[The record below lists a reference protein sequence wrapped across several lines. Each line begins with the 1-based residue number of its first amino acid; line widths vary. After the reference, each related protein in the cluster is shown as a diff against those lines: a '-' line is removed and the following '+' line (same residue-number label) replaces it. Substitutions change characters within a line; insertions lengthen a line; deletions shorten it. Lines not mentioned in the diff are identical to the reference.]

1 MIVLSRTSGLLK
13 FSALVSPLA
22 ANQDVSLE
30 PLAAIFLSETSRPI
44 EIDPRR
50 LEKLYNFTPGE
61 ARVASL
67 LVQGLNLDNAATYLG
82 VSLNTVRSHL
92 RTIFDKTGSGR
103 QPELVRIILSGVPII
118 LGSEKSQNGDHL
130 RNSRL

>member
-1 MIVLSRTSGLLK
+1 MPT
-13 FSALVSPLA
+13 
-22 ANQDVSLE
+22 NQDVSLE

-50 LEKLYNFTPGE
+50 LEKLYNFTPSE
-61 ARVASL
+61 ARVVSL

-103 QPELVRIILSGVPII
+103 QPELVRIILSGVSII
-118 LGSEKSQNGDHL
+118 QKSENQIGHFPRK
-130 RNSRL
+130 